1 MTLIKMIK
9 NILSQ
14 LSAECP
20 WRDTLYW
27 YDTIDST
34 NTKAKELA
42 QRGAPHGTVLI
53 AGYQTGGRGR
63 LGRSFSSPAG
73 MGVYLSVILRP
84 VCKATELM
92 HLTCATAV
100 AMCNA
105 VEQAAELRPGI
116 KWTNDLVF
124 HKKKLGGILTELSPD
139 PNTGLVDYA
148 IIGIGINCCQTPSDF
163 PPEIQDMAA
172 SLSMVC
178 GKTVTPASLAAAM
191 IEKLVDMDR
200 ALLTEK
206 EKIMDSYRKDCVTLG
221 QDILL
226 VRGDDTRYGT
236 AIGLDADGGLV
247 VRFADGTVGTITSG
261 EVSVRGMYGYL

>member
-1 MTLIKMIK
+1 MKES
-9 NILSQ
+9 ILSR

-42 QRGAPHGTVLI
+42 KDGAPHGTVLI
-53 AGYQTGGRGR
+53 AGHQTGGRGR

-84 VCKATELM
+84 NCKPAQLM

-105 VEQAAELRPGI
+105 VEQAAGLRPGI

-124 HKKKLGGILTELSPD
+124 NRKKLGGILTELSPD

-148 IIGIGINCCQTPSDF
+148 IIGIGINCCQTKADF

-172 SLSMVC
+172 SLSMVS
-178 GKTVTPASLAAAM
+178 GQAVKPASLAAAM
-191 IEKLVDMDR
+191 IEALVDMDR
-200 ALLTEK
+200 SLLSGK
-206 EKIMDSYRKDCVTLG
+206 EEMMDCYRKDCITLG

-226 VRGDDTRYGT
+226 VQGDNTCYGT
-236 AIGLDADGGLV
+236 ALDLDEAGGLI
-247 VRFADGTVGTITSG
+247 VRFADGSVKTVTSG

>member
-1 MTLIKMIK
+1 MKEQ
-9 NILSQ
+9 ILSH

-27 YDTIDST
+27 YDTIGST
-34 NTKAKELA
+34 NTRAKELA
-42 QRGAPHGTVLI
+42 KNGAPHGTVLV
-53 AGYQTGGRGR
+53 AGQQTGGRGR

-84 VCKATELM
+84 HCTPEKLM
-92 HLTCATAV
+92 HLTCAAAV

-105 VEQAAELRPGI
+105 VERSSGIRPGI

-124 HKKKLGGILTELSPD
+124 CKKKLGGILTELSPD
-139 PNTGLVDYA
+139 PATGGIGYA
-148 IIGIGINCCQTPSDF
+148 VVGIGINCCQRSADF

-172 SLSMVC
+172 SLSMVS
-178 GKTVTPASLAAAM
+178 GKAVQPACLAAAM
-191 IEKLVDMDR
+191 IEELFAMDR
-200 ALLTEK
+200 TLLAEK
-206 EKIMDSYRKDCVTLG
+206 AQIMNSYRESCITLG

-226 VRGDDTRYGT
+226 VRGDETARGT
-236 AIGLDADGGLV
+236 ALDVDGDGGLI
-247 VRFADGTVGTITSG
+247 VRFQDGSIKTVTSG